1 MTDFFRIFRAPLAV
15 LLAAALLCSFSGC
28 NFFYDG
34 EDFSE
39 ILGATDPSDVN
50 SDTVPE
56 TEQVFSLSYYA
67 QEKLDPYTSV
77 SRTNSE
83 LLRLCY
89 SGLFTVDN
97 EYNALPVMA
106 ESYAVEG
113 NTVTVF
119 LRSDLRFSDGSG
131 VTAADCEA
139 SYKRAEKKDSVWAD
153 VFSYIRSY
161 QAVDSR
167 TFQITFRSYS
177 PTQLNLLN
185 IPIIKTVAADPSG
198 YPVGCGRYRF
208 DSTDGLCLVKTDCNC
223 ISGAYSVD
231 RIALLGIAD
240 KEAMIYNFNYGRLQA
255 IYADLSLGAAE
266 YRSDNEIVTI
276 PTNRFT
282 FLVVNK
288 SRQELADV
296 NFSKGLTYLINRSG
310 LVSEG
315 LNGFASPVWT
325 PLNPAWSITKQGNL
339 NPDIFS
345 TVSAG
350 NAFSEA
356 GFVLNG
362 DVREYLGVPVKLRI
376 LVNRENASRV
386 KAAQQVGNALQDAG
400 FAVEVVQ
407 ATWDEYQKALTNL
420 DFDLYLGE
428 VNLPNNLDLSA
439 LFSTSVCNT
448 GELAGT
454 YEVLRAEAETVIKGA
469 GDVRTFVNNF
479 QNTLPFIPLYY
490 SLDALAV
497 SMDVTGE
504 FGGSVT
510 EFYAG
515 IENWV
520 FNDR

>member
-1 MTDFFRIFRAPLAV
+1 M
-15 LLAAALLCSFSGC
+15 
-28 NFFYDG
+28 
-34 EDFSE
+34 
-39 ILGATDPSDVN
+39 GATDPEDVN

-56 TEQVFSLSYYA
+56 TEQVFSLSYYT
-67 QEKLDPYTSV
+67 QEPLDPYTSS

-89 SGLFTVDN
+89 SGLFTVDD

-106 ESYAVEG
+106 ESYTVDG
-113 NTVTVF
+113 NTVTVS

-139 SYKRAEKKDSVWAD
+139 SYKRAAKKDSVWAD
-153 VFSYIRSY
+153 AFSYIRSY
-161 QAVDSR
+161 KAVDER
-167 TFQITFRSYS
+167 TFQITFRSYA

-185 IPIIKTVAADPSG
+185 IPIVKSVAADPSG

-208 DSTDGLCLVKTDCNC
+208 DATDDLKLVKTDCNC
-223 ISGAYSVD
+223 IAGAYSVD
-231 RIALLGIAD
+231 QIALLGIAD

-266 YRSDNEIVTI
+266 FRSDNEIVTI

-288 SRQELADV
+288 ARKELANP
-296 NFSKGLTYLINRSG
+296 NFSKGLTYLIDRTS
-310 LVSEG
+310 LVSEA
-315 LNGFASPVWT
+315 LNGFATPVWY
-325 PLNPAWSITKQGNL
+325 PLNPAWSETKQANL

-345 TVSAG
+345 AVSAG
-350 NAFSEA
+350 NAFTEA
-356 GFVLNG
+356 GFVLDG
-362 DVREYLGVPVKLRI
+362 DVREYYGVPVKLRI

-386 KAAQQVGNALQDAG
+386 KAAQYIGNALRDAG
-400 FAVEVVQ
+400 FSVEVVQ

-439 LFSTSVCNT
+439 LFSTGVCNT
-448 GELAGT
+448 GEPAGAYEALRIEAGT
-454 YEVLRAEAETVIKGA
+454 VLNGS
-469 GDVRTFVNNF
+469 GDVRTFVSNF
-479 QNTLPFIPLYY
+479 HNALPFVPLYY
-490 SLDALAV
+490 SRDALAV

-520 FNDR
+520 FKQR